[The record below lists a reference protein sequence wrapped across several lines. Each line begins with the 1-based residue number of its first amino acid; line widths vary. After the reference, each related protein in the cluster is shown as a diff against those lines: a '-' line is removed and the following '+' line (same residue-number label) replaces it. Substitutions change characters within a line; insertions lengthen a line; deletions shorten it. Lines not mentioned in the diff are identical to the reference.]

1 MQKLNDY
8 IKDNPKMKLAE
19 ISKMY
24 GVSVSAISKRRAILG
39 IKHETSE
46 ICKMI
51 ATMLHMRNIDIA
63 NKLGCTQ
70 SLVAVVRHKKGIR
83 KSTQRIDLT
92 EEQIEIVKA
101 NYDKMS
107 ILKLADKIGVTSH
120 VLRSRMIEMKLHNDI
135 NDTQRFY
142 DYDLDNG
149 KGFFDLEKY
158 KSVML

>member
-1 MQKLNDY
+1 MQKINEF

-19 ISKMY
+19 ISKIY

-51 ATMLHMRNIDIA
+51 STMLHMRNIDIA

-70 SLVAVVRHKKGIR
+70 SLVAVVRHKEGIR
-83 KSTQRIDLT
+83 KSTQRVDLT
-92 EEQIEIVKA
+92 ERQKQIVLD
-101 NYDKMS
+101 NYKNLTLS
-107 ILKLADKIGVTSH
+107 KLAELVGVTIH
-120 VLRSRMIEMKLHNDI
+120 VLRSRMNEMKLYRLYDVHNS
-135 NDTQRFY
+135 NY

-149 KGFFDLEKY
+149 KGYFDIEKY

>member
-19 ISKMY
+19 ISKIY

-39 IKHETSE
+39 IKNETSE

-70 SLVAVVRHKKGIR
+70 SLVGVVRHKQVK
-83 KSTQRIDLT
+83 KSITQRVNLDD
-92 EEQIEIVKA
+92 EQKKIVIE

-107 ILKLADKIGVTSH
+107 IAKLAGKIGVTIH
-120 VLRSRMIEMKLHNDI
+120 VLRSRMNEMKLYRLYDVHTSN
-135 NDTQRFY
+135 Y

-149 KGFFDLEKY
+149 KGYFDLEKY